1 MEKYVE
7 YATQSFTL
15 PNICIRLRD
24 VLDDNR
30 SDMDDLAKLI
40 GIDPS
45 LTAKILKMANSA
57 LFRFPAQV
65 DSITKAISVI
75 GGEALYNLV
84 MAETA
89 STAFKHFNSE
99 HIRLDNHWVQSV
111 YNGLVAKNIAKLCHI
126 RGSERFFVM
135 GILHNLSELVIAKH
149 APEKYL
155 DYIQRS
161 PALLPWEN
169 QQAVFGFSFAQC
181 SGAIME
187 KWQLPMPLFYPVSHV
202 HDLDKQAADVDIGL
216 LAYAMRVTIREKNPV
231 AYGNIELL
239 SSDSAN
245 KLKVSGDDLANV
257 ISYANSETDK
267 IAFDII

>member
-15 PNICIRLRD
+15 PNICLRLRD
-24 VLDDNR
+24 MLDDNR
-30 SDMDDLAKLI
+30 SDMDDLARLI

-57 LFRFPAQV
+57 LFRFPSQV
-65 DSITKAISVI
+65 DSITKAVSVI

-99 HIRLDNHWVQSV
+99 HIRLDKHWVQSV

-149 APEKYL
+149 EPEKYL
-155 DYIQRS
+155 NYIQRS
-161 PALLPWEN
+161 SELLPWEN
-169 QQAVFGFSFAQC
+169 QQEEFGFSFAEC

-187 KWQLPMPLFYPVSHV
+187 KWKLPLPLFYPVSHV
-202 HDLDKQAADVDIGL
+202 HDLDKQTADIDIGL
-216 LAYAMRVTIREKNPV
+216 LACSLRVTIREKNKA

-239 SSDSAN
+239 PSNAAN
-245 KLKVSGDDLANV
+245 NLKVSGEDLANAV
-257 ISYANSETDK
+257 SHANSETDK
-267 IAFDII
+267 IAFEII